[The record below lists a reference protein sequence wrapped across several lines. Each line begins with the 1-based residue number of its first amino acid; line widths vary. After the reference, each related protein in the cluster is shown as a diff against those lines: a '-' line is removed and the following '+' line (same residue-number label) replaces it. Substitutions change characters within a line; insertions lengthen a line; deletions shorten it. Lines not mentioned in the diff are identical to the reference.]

1 LKRAPPH
8 ITLLLSKKHLPL
20 YLAEFD
26 HRFNHRKSTDG
37 ERTFSALKRAER
49 KRLTLKPLKKSKNLH
64 DARRQA
70 NPFRAR
76 D

>member
-1 LKRAPPH
+1 LKRAPPN

-37 ERTFSALKRAER
+37 ERTFSTLKRARGKGSHKTIE
-49 KRLTLKPLKKSKNLH
+49 KSKNH
-64 DARRQA
+64 HNARRQA